1 MSNIRPEKGVEQR
14 IDLSS
19 PGTDVPRLTEKR
31 EREET
36 AKDKTPSLKIKK
48 PSM

>member
-1 MSNIRPEKGVEQR
+1 MSNIRPEKEGGQR

-19 PGTDVPRLTEKR
+19 TESDVPRHNEKR

-48 PSM
+48 LSM